1 MNPSAVSW
9 HAYEYA
15 VLQVVPRVE
24 RGESM
29 NAGLVLY
36 CRPLGHLSALV
47 QLDRARLHALD
58 PGADADAVEHALAAV
73 AAVCDGVGAA
83 GREPL
88 GGRFRWLTAPRST
101 VVQPSRVHT
110 GLTTDPH
117 AEVERLLRTLVHP
130 PR

>member
-1 MNPSAVSW
+1 MSPRAASW

-15 VLQVVPRVE
+15 LLQVVPRVE

-36 CRPLGHLSALV
+36 CRPLDHLSALV
-47 QLDRARLHALD
+47 HLDRTRLHALD

-88 GGRFRWLTAPRST
+88 GGRFRWLTAARST
-101 VVQPSRVHT
+101 MVQPGPVHT
-110 GLTTDPH
+110 GLTTDPC
-117 AEVERLLRTLVHP
+117 AEADRLLRSLVHP

>member
-1 MNPSAVSW
+1 MTPDATRW

-36 CRPLGHLSALV
+36 CRPLDHLSALV
-47 QLDRARLHALD
+47 HLDRARLLVLD

-73 AAVCDGVGAA
+73 AAVCDGTGAA

-101 VVQPSRVHT
+101 VVQPGPVHT
-110 GLTTDPH
+110 GLTRDPD
-117 AEVERLLRTLVHP
+117 ADADRLLRALVHAP
-130 PR
+130 Q